1 MHRSSPSGDRG
12 LPLLGETLAFLKDQF
27 RFVDERR
34 ARFGKVFRSN
44 ILFHDTALLVGAEG
58 ARVFNDESKVQRSGG
73 MAPHI
78 ADLFGGTSLPLLDGA
93 THRQRKQQV
102 MGAFS
107 REALTQYAPVMEA
120 TVERY
125 LARWC
130 VAGESTLTEDLKKLA
145 LEVIART
152 MVGSDG
158 GAAFDENVADFK
170 VMVHAF
176 TALPIPIPGTTF
188 ARARAAQRRIFD
200 RYRATLAERVGKPTD
215 DGLSRM
221 LAKPA
226 EDGTRIAGEDAIKEL
241 HHFNLAGYIT
251 FAHMARALV
260 ALAQD
265 EELRERLRAEI
276 DEHIGAEPVTVEG
289 LHGMTLLESVTKEM
303 KRRAPFVAV
312 SFGKAKA
319 EFTVEGKTV
328 PAGWMVMLCNF
339 ASGNDPDLF
348 ADPERFDPDRFAE
361 GRAEDQKHPTG
372 FFPQGVGEPLKGHKC
387 AGVDFSTVLMKIFL
401 VRLVRDYD
409 TKLPAQDLS
418 YQWAK
423 IPPEYASGLRAV
435 LTKRVGAF
443 TPARAAPGSAAGLR
457 P

>member
-1 MHRSSPSGDRG
+1 MTDTTLPSGDRG
-12 LPLLGETLAFLKDQF
+12 LPLLGETLDFLKDQF
-27 RFVDERR
+27 HFVD
-34 ARFGKVFRSN
+34 ARQARYGKVFRSN
-44 ILFHDTALLVGAEG
+44 ILFKDTALLVGAEA
-58 ARVFNDESKVQRSGG
+58 ARIFNDESKVQRSGA

-93 THRQRKQQV
+93 PHRQRKQQV

-107 REALTQYAPVMEA
+107 REALTQYLPVMES
-120 TVERY
+120 TVARY
-125 LARWC
+125 LAKWSA
-130 VAGESTLTEDLKKLA
+130 AGESTLTEDLKGLA

-158 GAAFDENVADFK
+158 GAKFAENVADFK
-170 VMVHAF
+170 VMVKAF
-176 TALPIPIPGTTF
+176 TAIPVPIPGT
-188 ARARAAQRRIFD
+188 AYAKAKAAQARIFG
-200 RYRATLAERVGKPTD
+200 RYRKILAERVAKPTD

-221 LAKPA
+221 LAKTS
-226 EDGTRIAGEDAIKEL
+226 EDGARIAGEDALKEL

-251 FAHMARALV
+251 FAHMAHGLV

-265 EELRERLRAEI
+265 DKLRERLRAEI
-276 DEHIGAEPVTVEG
+276 AEHIGDGPITVEA
-289 LHGMTLLESVTKEM
+289 LHRMPLLENITREM

-312 SFGKAKA
+312 SFGKARS
-319 EFTVEGKTV
+319 EFTLEGKTV

-348 ADPERFDPDRFAE
+348 ANPDRFDPDRFAE

-387 AGVDFSTVLMKIFL
+387 AGVDYSTLLMKTFIAL
-401 VRLVRDYD
+401 LVRDYD
-409 TKLPAQDLS
+409 TRLPAQDLS
-418 YQWAK
+418 YQWEK

-435 LTKRVGAF
+435 LT
-443 TPARAAPGSAAGLR
+443 PARAAP
-457 P
+457 